1 MKTFKKASYSQLNS
15 KQKENHNFHK
25 LASLLASYG
34 FNCIWL
40 NDDVHGADLLALS
53 TAGDVYKIQ
62 LKSRLTFDKK
72 YMKKDLCIA
81 HPKNDGFSIYPHDEA
96 LKLFIKRFKTT
107 SSWNDKGSYSTTT
120 KYKEMD
126 KYFINEDSK
135 KISF

>member
-72 YMKKDLCIA
+72 YMKKDLYRLYVKLNIRSNTLINDELLL
-81 HPKNDGFSIYPHDEA
+81 PFKN
-96 LKLFIKRFKTT
+96 LFRIHYHL
-107 SSWNDKGSYSTTT
+107 SSC
-120 KYKEMD
+120 E
-126 KYFINEDSK
+126 
-135 KISF
+135 